1 MTIREYKESDWESL
15 VKIHDS
21 ARMTEL
27 ENANLEEAFVPLEVA
42 AENEGLF
49 EYRLYVAEE
58 KGEVVGFT
66 AFTEDELAWL
76 YVEPSKTRQGIGKA
90 LVQFVIDSTK
100 KRPLNIEVLCKN
112 EPALKLYEKMGFKT
126 IEAQTGK
133 MPGNESFTVSV
144 HCMELR

>member
-112 EPALKLYEKMGFKT
+112 SM
-126 IEAQTGK
+126 
-133 MPGNESFTVSV
+133 
-144 HCMELR
+144 H